1 MVATKNNNI
10 LWLRTLLA
18 LTPSPAPPLSL
29 FRRII
34 WWPFPTSTRR
44 KSQTITGQN
53 ICYFCQEIERN
64 LMTSFNTYVT
74 LLHLWGNY
82 ICCCWNIVNSKY
94 YLILTQ
100 KYAFI
105 CTICMFD
112 NSKIIN
118 FVLILGIANI
128 ALSGNQQPSLVLQS
142 ANICWQRISQGFH

>member
-1 MVATKNNNI
+1 MIYLQFQTYDVAISLVIEMIKMNIAKTLLVALTVDTHPNVCNNMVATKNNNI

-44 KSQTITGQN
+44 KSQTVTGQN

-74 LLHLWGNY
+74 LLHL
-82 ICCCWNIVNSKY
+82 
-94 YLILTQ
+94 
-100 KYAFI
+100 
-105 CTICMFD
+105 
-112 NSKIIN
+112 
-118 FVLILGIANI
+118 
-128 ALSGNQQPSLVLQS
+128 
-142 ANICWQRISQGFH
+142 